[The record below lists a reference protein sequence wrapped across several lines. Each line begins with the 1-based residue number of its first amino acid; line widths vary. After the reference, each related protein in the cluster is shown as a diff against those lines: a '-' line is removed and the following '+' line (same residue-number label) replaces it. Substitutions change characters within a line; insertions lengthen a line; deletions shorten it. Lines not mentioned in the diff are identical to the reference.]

1 MTGQPEPKRYCLV
14 SDDDGHHY
22 VIEVEHRDEWY
33 ELDDDAI
40 NDGPAWA
47 WQVGGAPNQVTFTN
61 PVIFGVPVEDVPA

>member
-1 MTGQPEPKRYCLV
+1 MTDQPQRYCLV
-14 SDDDGHHY
+14 SDDDGHDY

-40 NDGPAWA
+40 NDGPSWA

-61 PVIFGVPVEDVPA
+61 PEIFGVPVEGDVRL